1 MPCRRSAALDGGA
14 LFVVHHYD
22 IGLTDLRASDLRVQM
37 AKGQATLMALK
48 QIENRQGGGFA
59 QEFGSVEDGNLSH
72 ADGEADD
79 PARRPAGSQDL
90 VKRSAL
96 HGPTCCS
103 VRRAGGCPC

>member
-59 QEFGSVEDGNLSH
+59 QEFGSVEDAVTYLTPMEKQMILQ
-72 ADGEADD
+72 DGPPD
-79 PARRPAGSQDL
+79 P
-90 VKRSAL
+90 K
-96 HGPTCCS
+96 TW
-103 VRRAGGCPC
+103 